1 MKIIKKS
8 FFLLLPLFFL
18 IGFMPELSAK
28 HHHKNYRKTS
38 RSSLSFNFNVNPR
51 PYPAYTVVTQTPA
64 YIAPTPA
71 YIASPPAYYQQVTVV
86 RPSAPVYPVPVAV
99 ERPAVGLY
107 LSPSFS
113 FWGY

>member
-8 FFLLLPLFFL
+8 LYLFLPLFFL
-18 IGFMPELSAK
+18 IGFMPELCAK
-28 HHHKNYRKTS
+28 HHHKHHRKTS
-38 RSSLSFNFNVNPR
+38 RTSLSFNLNVTP
-51 PYPAYTVVTQTPA
+51 PAYSSYTVVTQSPA
-64 YIAPTPA
+64 YVAPAPA
-71 YIASPPAYYQQVTVV
+71 CYQQVTVV
-86 RPSAPVYPVPVAV
+86 RPSAPVYPVPVVV